1 MRTETEEIRRNL
13 KYLSLLARDY
23 PSQAAAASE
32 IISTQAL
39 LKLPKGTEHFMSDLH
54 GENEAFV
61 HILNSASGVIRE
73 KVDQVLGDQVP
84 AAERAELATLIYYPA
99 EKLPQLK
106 AKQPG
111 EAALEGWY
119 SQTLFRLIDI
129 CRLVSSKHT
138 RSYVR
143 SCLPSGCGYV
153 LDELLHAHFED
164 HDKDLYYGQI
174 VGSIIEN
181 GRADRFITRLC
192 ELIKR
197 LAVDKLHIVGDL
209 FDRGPR
215 PDIILDL
222 LLHHHNVDIQWGN
235 HDVVWM
241 GAAAGSPIC
250 CATVIKT
257 TLAYHNHGMLEDSYG
272 INLRHLQRLADHYYG
287 EDDLSI
293 WMPHTDAA
301 RGPYTQGMLHRC
313 AVMHKAISIILFK
326 LECAVIDRTPDFQMA
341 GRDYLRRID
350 FAKGTVDIAGR
361 EYPLRDTSFPTVDP
375 ADPAALHPD
384 EQLVLDKLVASFRQ
398 SAKLQQHVR
407 FLYAKGSV
415 YHIENGNLLY
425 HGAVPMTEKGAF
437 AAERFEGR
445 LYAGRALMD
454 YCDERA
460 RQGYYAPEGSAAR
473 QSGQDFLWYLWCGKL
488 SPLFGRSAM
497 TTFERLY
504 VADKAT
510 HTEIKD
516 PYYTWYNE
524 ESACRRILAEF
535 GLPGS
540 CHIINGHVPVQE
552 KNGESPIKG
561 GGRLIVIDGG
571 FCRAYHEKTG
581 IAGYT
586 LTYSSRDMSLRTH
599 QPFIS
604 AEKAITEN
612 IDIVSRESVLEQEN
626 RRILV
631 EDVDE
636 GETLREKVHDLK
648 QLVIAY
654 QLGWIKEA
662 ESQDRV
668 W

>member
-1 MRTETEEIRRNL
+1 M
-13 KYLSLLARDY
+13 
-23 PSQAAAASE
+23 
-32 IISTQAL
+32 
-39 LKLPKGTEHFMSDLH
+39 
-54 GENEAFV
+54 
-61 HILNSASGVIRE
+61 
-73 KVDQVLGDQVP
+73 
-84 AAERAELATLIYYPA
+84 
-99 EKLPQLK
+99 
-106 AKQPG
+106 
-111 EAALEGWY
+111 
-119 SQTLFRLIDI
+119 
-129 CRLVSSKHT
+129 
-138 RSYVR
+138 
-143 SCLPSGCGYV
+143 

-257 TLAYHNHGMLEDSYG
+257 TLAYHNHGMLEDSYS

-326 LECAVIDRTPDFQMA
+326 LECAVIDRNPDFQMA

-375 ADPAALHPD
+375 ADPAALNAD
-384 EQLVLDKLVASFRQ
+384 EQLVLGKLVASFRQ

>member
-13 KYLSLLARDY
+13 KYLHLLARDY

-73 KVDQVLGDQVP
+73 KVDQVLGQAVP
-84 AAERAELATLIYYPA
+84 AGERAELATLIYYPA

-143 SCLPSGCGYV
+143 ACLPAGCGYV

-222 LLHHHNVDIQWGN
+222 LLRHHSVDIQWGN

-241 GAAAGSPIC
+241 GAAAGSPLC
-250 CATVIKT
+250 CATVLKT
-257 TLAYHNHGMLEDSYG
+257 TLAYHNHGMIEDCYG

-287 EDDLSI
+287 GDDLTV
-293 WMPHTDAA
+293 WMPHADAA
-301 RGPYTQGMLHRC
+301 RGPYTEGMLHRC
-313 AVMHKAISIILFK
+313 AVMHKAISIIMFK
-326 LECAVIDRTPDFQMA
+326 LECAVIDRNPDFQME

-350 FAKGTVDIAGR
+350 YAKGTVNIAGR

-375 ADPAALHPD
+375 TDPAALNAD
-384 EQLVLDKLVASFRQ
+384 EQLVMDKLTASFRQ
-398 SAKLQQHVR
+398 SEKLQQHIR

-425 HGAVPMTEKGAF
+425 HGAVPMTEKGSF
-437 AAERFEGR
+437 ASERFEGR

-460 RQGYYAPEGSAAR
+460 RRGYYAPEGSAAR

-497 TTFERLY
+497 TTFERLF

-510 HTEIKD
+510 HTEVKD

-524 ESACRRILAEF
+524 ESTCRRILAEF
-535 GLPGS
+535 GLPGY

-604 AEKAITEN
+604 AEKAIREN
-612 IDIVSRESVLEQEN
+612 IDIVSRENILEQEN
-626 RRILV
+626 RRVLV

-636 GETLREKVHDLK
+636 GEVLREKVHDLK

>member
-13 KYLSLLARDY
+13 KYLNLLARDY

-73 KVDQVLGDQVP
+73 KVDQVLGQGVP

-106 AKQPG
+106 ARQPG

-119 SQTLFRLIDI
+119 SETLFRLIDI

-143 SCLPSGCGYV
+143 ACLPAGCGYV

-222 LLHHHNVDIQWGN
+222 LLRHHSVDIQWGN
-235 HDVVWM
+235 HDVAWM
-241 GAAAGSPIC
+241 GAAAGSPLC
-250 CATVIKT
+250 CATVMKT

-287 EDDLSI
+287 GDDLTI

-301 RGPYTQGMLHRC
+301 RGPYTEGMLHRC
-313 AVMHKAISIILFK
+313 AVMHKAISIIMFK
-326 LECAVIDRTPDFQMA
+326 LECAVIDRNPDFQME

-350 FAKGTVDIAGR
+350 FARGTVDIAGR
-361 EYPLRDTSFPTVDP
+361 QYPLRDTSFPTVDP
-375 ADPAALHPD
+375 ADPAALNPD

-398 SAKLQQHVR
+398 SEKLQQHVR

-460 RQGYYAPEGSAAR
+460 RRGYYAPEGSAAR
-473 QSGQDFLWYLWCGKL
+473 QSGQDFLWYLWCGRL

-510 HTEIKD
+510 HTEVKD

-552 KNGESPIKG
+552 KNGESPLKG

-599 QPFIS
+599 QPFVS

-612 IDIVSRESVLEQEN
+612 IDIVSRENVLEQEN
-626 RRILV
+626 RRVLV

-636 GETLREKVHDLK
+636 GEILREKVHDLK

>member
-1 MRTETEEIRRNL
+1 
-13 KYLSLLARDY
+13 
-23 PSQAAAASE
+23 
-32 IISTQAL
+32 
-39 LKLPKGTEHFMSDLH
+39 
-54 GENEAFV
+54 
-61 HILNSASGVIRE
+61 
-73 KVDQVLGDQVP
+73 
-84 AAERAELATLIYYPA
+84 
-99 EKLPQLK
+99 
-106 AKQPG
+106 
-111 EAALEGWY
+111 
-119 SQTLFRLIDI
+119 
-129 CRLVSSKHT
+129 
-138 RSYVR
+138 
-143 SCLPSGCGYV
+143 
-153 LDELLHAHFED
+153 
-164 HDKDLYYGQI
+164 
-174 VGSIIEN
+174 
-181 GRADRFITRLC
+181 
-192 ELIKR
+192 
-197 LAVDKLHIVGDL
+197 
-209 FDRGPR
+209 
-215 PDIILDL
+215 
-222 LLHHHNVDIQWGN
+222 
-235 HDVVWM
+235 
-241 GAAAGSPIC
+241 
-250 CATVIKT
+250 
-257 TLAYHNHGMLEDSYG
+257 
-272 INLRHLQRLADHYYG
+272 
-287 EDDLSI
+287 
-293 WMPHTDAA
+293 MPHTDAA

-326 LECAVIDRTPDFQMA
+326 LECAVIDRNPDFQMA

>member
-257 TLAYHNHGMLEDSYG
+257 TLAYHNHGMLEDSYS

-326 LECAVIDRTPDFQMA
+326 LECAVIDRNPDFQMA

-375 ADPAALHPD
+375 ADPAALNAD
-384 EQLVLDKLVASFRQ
+384 EQLVLGKLVASFRQ

-510 HTEIKD
+510 HTEVKD

>member
-250 CATVIKT
+250 CATVVKT

-326 LECAVIDRTPDFQMA
+326 LECAVIDRNPDFQMA

-375 ADPAALHPD
+375 ADPATLNAD
-384 EQLVLDKLVASFRQ
+384 EQLVLGKLVASFRQ

>member
-73 KVDQVLGDQVP
+73 KVDQVLGQGVP

-106 AKQPG
+106 ARQPG

-119 SQTLFRLIDI
+119 SETLFRLIDI

-143 SCLPSGCGYV
+143 ACLPAGCGYV

-326 LECAVIDRTPDFQMA
+326 LECAVIDRNPDFQMA

>member
-13 KYLSLLARDY
+13 KYLHLLARDY

-73 KVDQVLGDQVP
+73 KVDQVLGQAVP
-84 AAERAELATLIYYPA
+84 AGERAELATLIYYPA

-143 SCLPSGCGYV
+143 ACLPAGCGYV

-222 LLHHHNVDIQWGN
+222 LLRHHSVDIQWGN

-241 GAAAGSPIC
+241 GAAAGSPLC
-250 CATVIKT
+250 CATVMKT

-287 EDDLSI
+287 GDDLTI

-301 RGPYTQGMLHRC
+301 RGPYTEGMLHRC
-313 AVMHKAISIILFK
+313 AVMHKAISIIMFK
-326 LECAVIDRTPDFQMA
+326 LECAVIDRNPDFQME

-350 FAKGTVDIAGR
+350 FARGTVDIAGR
-361 EYPLRDTSFPTVDP
+361 QYPLRDTSFPTVDP
-375 ADPAALHPD
+375 ADPAALNPD

-398 SAKLQQHVR
+398 SEKLQQHVR

-460 RQGYYAPEGSAAR
+460 RRGYYAPEGSAAR
-473 QSGQDFLWYLWCGKL
+473 QSGQDFLWYLWCGRL

-510 HTEIKD
+510 HTEVKD
-516 PYYTWYNE
+516 SYYTWYNE

-552 KNGESPIKG
+552 KNGESPLKG

-599 QPFIS
+599 QPFVS

-612 IDIVSRESVLEQEN
+612 IDIVSRENVLEQEN
-626 RRILV
+626 RRVLV

-636 GETLREKVHDLK
+636 GEILREKVHDLK

>member
-84 AAERAELATLIYYPA
+84 ADERAELATLIYYPT

-326 LECAVIDRTPDFQMA
+326 LECAVIDRNPDFQMA

-350 FAKGTVDIAGR
+350 YAKGTVDIAGR

-375 ADPAALHPD
+375 ADPAALNAD

-504 VADKAT
+504 VADKST
-510 HTEIKD
+510 HVEVKD

>member
-250 CATVIKT
+250 CATVVKT

-313 AVMHKAISIILFK
+313 AVMHKAISILMFK
-326 LECAVIDRTPDFQMA
+326 LECAVIDRNPDFQMA

-375 ADPAALHPD
+375 ADPAALNAD

-445 LYAGRALMD
+445 LYSGRALMD

-504 VADKAT
+504 VADKST
-510 HTEIKD
+510 HVEVKD

>member
-326 LECAVIDRTPDFQMA
+326 LECAVIDRNPDFQMA

-398 SAKLQQHVR
+398 SEKLQQHVR